1 MVALA
6 TVLCVHPTACDG
18 VECRHHARTH
28 VAARPHAVRV
38 ELRSSPIDVRARSDG
53 WESSDAAWGRQAAFT
68 RTREVQSTER
78 PPNKN
83 PPKRYHPHT
92 SRPVAHGGPTR
103 NTSNP
108 RTPMTPYDRTDGY
121 SSQAL
126 AASKIGFTSLRSAQR
141 PEGTCE
147 AGAEGA
153 RATHLSGATRM
164 KRCKGNPAT
173 FRSCSHVVSRVQV
186 LVVNC
191 KP

>member
-1 MVALA
+1 VVALA

-53 WESSDAAWGRQAAFT
+53 WESTRRGVGRRRSRGHARCRAQSGLRT
-68 RTREVQSTER
+68 RTLPSAIIRTRRVQWLTW
-78 PPNKN
+78 
-83 PPKRYHPHT
+83 
-92 SRPVAHGGPTR
+92 GPTR

-126 AASKIGFTSLRSAQR
+126 AASKIGFTSLRSAQHPR
-141 PEGTCE
+141 
-147 AGAEGA
+147 
-153 RATHLSGATRM
+153 RHL
-164 KRCKGNPAT
+164 
-173 FRSCSHVVSRVQV
+173 
-186 LVVNC
+186 
-191 KP
+191 